1 MKILK
6 LTIKNPSQRVIR
18 DVEFEENGLNVI
30 YGNVSKPNDDKETSN
45 SIGKTLFLKFIDYI
59 LGANESSEIIKS
71 DIHGWILEAV
81 VKYNDSIKKVKR
93 ILGNSE
99 LEIDGKNYSINEY
112 REEFQIQRS
121 LLSKQ
126 VFLNQKVNLI
136 GNRSDISKD
145 DFISILKLL
154 NLADISDE
162 INQYYLIQ
170 DNIKDIKK
178 FEKKFMTF
186 FKDQEISEIE
196 ERIFLLNKE
205 IIEKENKL
213 REIENNISNISISE
227 DKQALMDEY
236 ADKNYTL
243 KLLQADYQ
251 KLRIEKKRLEKSV
264 EELTH
269 IDISSNEI
277 KKLYDRAEFELPE
290 LILRRLTEVERFHE
304 NVFLDRK
311 NLIESKL
318 SEIEIKMNNL
328 RDKVTSLEIELYKI
342 AAIISENE
350 IYKESMAL
358 YKDIT
363 DDLQNLKFEQGELS
377 KFESLIQERKDQE
390 DKLAIKYTELKQKYN
405 DSQSKIKNYREFIY
419 NMISNIYTEDV
430 DAYFSI
436 KLKSM
441 HKRNRPLEIN
451 LNLTGDTGEGVGEVR
466 KILIDL
472 LIFKYNS
479 IIEMLVQDSSCFSGI
494 DNRQVTNLI
503 KLGHSIGVQE
513 DKQYII
519 SLNDYQL
526 NKNDSNALTLIEEKT
541 KLKLDENEKLLG
553 FNF

>member
-6 LTIKNPSQRVIR
+6 LTIKNPSQEVIR
-18 DVEFEENGLNVI
+18 EVEFEEKGLSVI

-59 LGANESSEIIKS
+59 LGANESSEIVKS

-81 VKYNDSIKKVKR
+81 VKYNNSTKNVRR

-99 LEIDGKNYSINEY
+99 LEIEGEKYSINEY
-112 REEFQIQRS
+112 KDKFQIERS

-126 VFLNQKVNLI
+126 IFLNQKVNLI
-136 GNRSDISKD
+136 GNRSDASKD
-145 DFISILKLL
+145 DFIALLKLL
-154 NLADISDE
+154 NLADVSDE
-162 INQYYLIQ
+162 TNEYYLIQ

-178 FEKKFMTF
+178 FEKKFMTL
-186 FKDQEISEIE
+186 FKGREIEEIE

-205 IIEKENKL
+205 IDEKENKL
-213 REIENNISNISISE
+213 QEIEKNISNINVSE

-236 ADKNYTL
+236 ADKNYAL

-251 KLRIEKKRLEKSV
+251 KLRIEKKRLKKSAD
-264 EELTH
+264 ELTH
-269 IDISSNEI
+269 MDITSNEI
-277 KKLYDRAEFELPE
+277 KKLYDKAKFELPE
-290 LILRRLTEVERFHE
+290 LILRRLAEVEKFHE
-304 NVFLDRK
+304 SVFLDRK

-318 SEIEIKMNNL
+318 SEIEMKMNGL
-328 RDKVTSLEIELYKI
+328 GEKVASLEVELHKI

-350 IYKESMAL
+350 IYKESIAL

-363 DDLQNLKFEQGELS
+363 DDLQHLKFEQGELS
-377 KFESLIQERKDQE
+377 KFESLIKERKDQE
-390 DKLAIKYTELKQKYN
+390 DKLAIKYTELKQTYS
-405 DSQSKIKNYREFIY
+405 DSQNKIEKYREFIY
-419 NMISNIYTEDV
+419 NMIPDIYTEDV
-430 DAYFSI
+430 DAYFSVT
-436 KLKSM
+436 LKNM
-441 HKRNRPLEIN
+441 HKRNRPLAID
-451 LNLTGDTGEGVGEVR
+451 LRLTGDTGEGVGEVR

-479 IIEMLVQDSSCFSGI
+479 IIEMLIQDSSCFSGI

-503 KLGHSIGVQE
+503 KLGHNIGIQE
-513 DKQYII
+513 DKQYIL

-526 NKNDSNALTLIEEKT
+526 NKNDSIALKLVKERT